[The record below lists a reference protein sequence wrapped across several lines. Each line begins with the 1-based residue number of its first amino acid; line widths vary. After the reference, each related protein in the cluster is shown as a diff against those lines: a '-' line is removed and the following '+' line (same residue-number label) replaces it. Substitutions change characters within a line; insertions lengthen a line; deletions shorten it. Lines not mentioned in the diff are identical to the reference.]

1 MITDTTL
8 CMVVKKCM
16 NTD

>member
-1 MITDTTL
+1 VITDTTL